1 MKAIRLHQPGGPEQL
16 RYDEVPTPRPGP
28 GEVLVQIKAAALN
41 HRDVWIR
48 LGMQMA
54 DRLPLTLGSDGAGLV
69 AAVGA
74 GVGGVKLGDAVVINP
89 SFNWGDREDRP
100 SPDFRILGGPDPGT
114 YAEFIVVP
122 AENVFPKPS
131 PLSMDEAAAIPL
143 ASLTAWRAAITR
155 GQIKPGEWV
164 VILGIGGGVASIAL
178 LIARVAGASV
188 IATSSSEAK
197 LERARELGA
206 DHTINYTSEDWE
218 KIVRERTGGGADVV
232 IDSVGKETWGKA
244 LRALRPGGRLV
255 TFGAT
260 TGRTTEVDIRQVFWN
275 QLSILGTTMGSPRE
289 FASML
294 TLYEAGRLKP
304 VVDSVFPLREAPAA
318 HHRMDQGLQFGKI
331 VLVP

>member
-16 RYDEVPTPRPGP
+16 RFEEIPTPRPGP
-28 GEVLVQIKAAALN
+28 GQVLIQLKAAALN

-54 DRLPLTLGSDGAGLV
+54 DRLPLIPGSDGAGLV
-69 AAVGA
+69 AEVGP
-74 GVGGVKLGDAVVINP
+74 GVAQVKVGDAIVILP
-89 SFNWGDREDRP
+89 SLNWGDREDRP
-100 SPDFRILGGPDPGT
+100 SPAFKILGGPDPGT
-114 YAEFIVVP
+114 YAEFIVLP

-131 PLSMDEAAAIPL
+131 PLSMEEAAAIPL
-143 ASLTAWRAAITR
+143 ASLTAWRAVITR
-155 GQIKPGEWV
+155 GQVRPGEWV
-164 VILGIGGGVASIAL
+164 VVLGVGGGVATFAL
-178 LIARVAGASV
+178 QIARAAGASV
-188 IATSSSEAK
+188 IVTSSSEAK
-197 LERARELGA
+197 LERAREFGA

-218 KIVRERTGGGADVV
+218 KIVLDRTRGGADVI

-260 TGRTTEVDIRQVFWN
+260 TGRTTEVDIRHVFWN

-289 FASML
+289 FAAML
-294 TLYEAGRLKP
+294 ALYAAGRLKP
-304 VVDSVFPLREAPAA
+304 VVDSVFPLRAAAEA
-318 HHRMDQGLQFGKI
+318 HRRMDEGQQFGKI